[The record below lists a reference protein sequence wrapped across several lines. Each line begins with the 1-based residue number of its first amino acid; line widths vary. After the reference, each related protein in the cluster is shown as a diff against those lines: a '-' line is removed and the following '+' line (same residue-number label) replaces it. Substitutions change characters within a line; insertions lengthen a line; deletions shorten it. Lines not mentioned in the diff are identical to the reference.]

1 MYEIWDFIKQSIELI
16 DPKQLLLQGGFYV
29 LLFVVFAETGLFF
42 GFFLPGDY
50 LLFLAGMFVA
60 TNKLDVTIYTLVI
73 GLILAA
79 IAGNFVGY
87 WFGRKTGPVL
97 YQRKDSLFFKKRYLK
112 AAEVYYHKQGAFA
125 LIMGRF
131 IPIVRTFAP
140 IFAGIVKLNFK
151 RFALYN
157 VTGAILWVTSL
168 TLLGYFLG
176 RKYEKEI
183 DNYLIYIIIGFI
195 AVTTIPLI
203 YTYFKKQLSGN
214 KSEDDE
220 LNQNEKYE

>member
-1 MYEIWDFIKQSIELI
+1 MHDFWNSLQHFI
-16 DPKQLLLQGGFYV
+16 DPEKLLKEGGFYV
-29 LLFVVFAETGLFF
+29 VMFVIFAETGLFF

-60 TNKLDVTIYTLVI
+60 TGKLDVNLYVLIA

-79 IAGNFVGY
+79 VSGNFTGY

-97 YQRKDSLFFKKRYLK
+97 YHRKDSFFFKKRYLK
-112 AAEVYYHKQGAFA
+112 AAEDYYNKQGAFA

-131 IPIVRTFAP
+131 VPIVRTFAP
-140 IFAGIVKLNFK
+140 IFAGVVKLDFK

-157 VTGAILWVTSL
+157 FAGAIIWIASL

-176 RKYEKEI
+176 KRFEKEI
-183 DNYLIYIIIGFI
+183 NDYLLYIIIGFI
-195 AVTTIPLI
+195 VITTIPLV
-203 YTYFKKQLSGN
+203 YTFVKK
-214 KSEDDE
+214 KVVKDE
-220 LNQNEKYE
+220 NGDISNIEQ